1 MIGVVNGALP
11 ERIHEYRNHHLDS
24 TRWDNYAV
32 RDDDVI
38 ITTAYKAGTTWTQR
52 IMASLILGP
61 GPLYA
66 TLLEISPWV
75 DARFFGPVEPML
87 EQLEAQE
94 HRRFVKSHLA
104 ADGLRF
110 FPEAK
115 YIVVGRDTRDV
126 FMSMYN
132 HYAAFTDAA
141 YAMFNDQDRPGPE
154 LPRCPDS
161 PRDLW
166 PRWISEGW
174 FDWEPDGWPWWS
186 HSHHLST
193 WWDVRDLPNVLFV
206 HYGDLKADTEAELR
220 RIAAFCDIAVDD
232 GAWPELVA
240 SVGFDAMRAEA
251 REENTALGVVLEG
264 GADRFFFK
272 GTNGRWRDV
281 LTEDDLAL
289 YDRAAA
295 TILDP
300 DLRHWLEH
308 GREGGELTP

>member
-1 MIGVVNGALP
+1 VHGRIP
-11 ERIHEYRNHHLDS
+11 ERTHEYRNHHLDS
-24 TRWDNYAV
+24 TRWDRYVV

-52 IMASLILGP
+52 IMASLVLGP
-61 GPLYA
+61 GPLDSDLA
-66 TLLEISPWV
+66 LDLSPWI
-75 DARFFGPVEPML
+75 DARFLGPIEPVVER
-87 EQLEAQE
+87 LEAQE

-126 FMSMYN
+126 FMSLYN
-132 HYAAFTDAA
+132 HYGAYTEFS
-141 YAMFNDQDRPGPE
+141 YAMFNDPERPGPE
-154 LPRCPDS
+154 FPSCPES

-174 FDWEPDGWPWWS
+174 FDWEPDGWPFWS
-186 HSHHLST
+186 HSHHLAT

-206 HYGDLKADTEAELR
+206 HYNDLKADTETEMR
-220 RIAAFCDIAVDD
+220 RIADYCEIIVDEL
-232 GAWPELVA
+232 AWPELVA
-240 SVGFDAMRAEA
+240 SVSLDAMRAEA
-251 REENTALGVVLEG
+251 PADMGFVFEG

-281 LTEDDLAL
+281 LTDDDLAL

-295 TILDP
+295 TLDP
-300 DLRHWLEH
+300 GLRHWLEH
-308 GREGGELTP
+308 GREGAEIRP

>member
-1 MIGVVNGALP
+1 VNGRAP

-24 TRWDNYAV
+24 TRWDRYSA

-66 TLLEISPWV
+66 DLWEISPWI
-75 DARFFGPVEPML
+75 DSRYRGPIQPVVER
-87 EQLEAQE
+87 LEAQE

-104 ADGLRF
+104 ADGVRF
-110 FPEAK
+110 FPHAK

-126 FMSMYN
+126 FMSLYN
-132 HYAAFTDAA
+132 HYAAYTDTL
-141 YAMFNDQDRPGPE
+141 YTKLNDADRPGPE
-154 LPRCPDS
+154 FPRYTGA

-166 PRWISEGW
+166 ARWISEGW
-174 FDWEPDGWPWWS
+174 FDWEPDGWPFWS

-193 WWDVRDLPNVLFV
+193 WWDVRDLPNVLLV
-206 HYGDLKADTEAELR
+206 HYADLKTDTEAEMR

-232 GAWPELVA
+232 DAWPGLVA

-251 REENTALGVVLEG
+251 RERDLMGASFEG

-281 LTEDDLAL
+281 LTDDDLAR
-289 YDRAAA
+289 YDDNA
-295 TILDP
+295 TRNLEP
-300 DLRHWLEH
+300 ELRRWLEH
-308 GREGGELTP
+308 GRRATPVPF